1 MATYLVTGGN
11 RGIGRAVVGAIGKK
25 QPEAQLII
33 VSRMQPETVAD
44 QVLWVEADLATP
56 EGLSLAKEHLSSC
69 DVLINNA
76 GIMVGKG
83 AYDISVPERDA
94 TIAINQMAVV
104 ELSLHFIES
113 SKGKSIRIVNNTS
126 IAAHLGHPDIWYGM
140 TKAAILN
147 FTKSVAKNF
156 GAQGVV
162 CNCVA
167 AGPVETEMLNTIPEE
182 RQQELKAASIAGRFA
197 YPSDVANVMA
207 WLAID
212 SPEYVNGICIDVNN
226 GTFMR

>member
-11 RGIGRAVVGAIGKK
+11 RGIGRAVVGAIRKK
-25 QPEAQLII
+25 QPEAGIII
-33 VSRMQPETVAD
+33 VSRAQPDTVSNA
-44 QVLWVEADLATP
+44 LWVEADLATP
-56 EGLSLAKEHLSSC
+56 EGLSSAKEHLSSC

-76 GIMVGKG
+76 GIMIGKG

-104 ELSLHFIES
+104 ELSLHFIKRA
-113 SKGKSIRIVNNTS
+113 KGKSVRIVNNTS
-126 IAAHLGHPDIWYGM
+126 IAAHLGHPDVWYGM

-156 GAQGVV
+156 GPQGVV

-197 YPSDVANVMA
+197 YPSDVAEVMA

-212 SPEYVNGICIDVNN
+212 SPEYVNGICVDVNN

>member
-1 MATYLVTGGN
+1 MASYLVTGGN
-11 RGIGRAVVGAIGKK
+11 RGIGWAVVSALRKK
-25 QPEAQLII
+25 QPKAHMII
-33 VSRMQPETVAD
+33 ASRTPPDSLEGA
-44 QVLWVEADLATP
+44 LWVEADLATP
-56 EGLSLAKEHLSSC
+56 EGLSLVKEHLSSC

-76 GIMVGKG
+76 GLMVGKG

-104 ELSLHFIES
+104 ELSLHFIECA
-113 SKGKSIRIVNNTS
+113 KGKSIRIVNNTS
-126 IAAHLGHPDIWYGM
+126 IAAHLGHPDVWYGM

-156 GAQGVV
+156 GPQGVV

-167 AGPVETEMLNTIPEE
+167 AGPVETEMLKTIPEE
-182 RQQELKAASIAGRFA
+182 RQQELKAASITGRFA
-197 YPSDVANVMA
+197 SPRDVAEVMA

-226 GTFMR
+226 GTFLR